1 MKALIVGLGAIGQR
15 HIRNLR
21 LLLGNGIE
29 FLAYRVRHLSQT
41 ITPELTL
48 APDCDVEHTLGVRA
62 FDNLEQ
68 ALEQKP
74 TMALICNPTSLHLP
88 VALVAA
94 RAGCHIF
101 VEKPL
106 SASLAGAD
114 ELANEL
120 DRRQLVGLVGY
131 QMRFHPCLQRVKELI
146 AASAVGAII
155 AVHAHV
161 GEDIRGWHKY
171 EDYRQS
177 YAARSDLGGGTILT
191 QIHEIDYL
199 FWLFGMPQRLF
210 SVGGHLS
217 RLELDVEDTAN
228 TLMEYHIH
236 GKHVPVH
243 IHQNYLQRP
252 AKRTLEIIGD
262 AGTISVDLTAPSLS
276 LINAQGCM
284 VEATASNGFERNH
297 LFLEEMRHFLNCMQ
311 GKESPLVSIRDG
323 RRSLE
328 IALASKES
336 LKSGRVADFTDGN
349 WKIGA

>member
-15 HIRNLR
+15 HVRNLR
-21 LLLGNGIE
+21 LLLGNGVE
-29 FLAYRVRHLSQT
+29 FLACRVRHLSQT
-41 ITPELTL
+41 ITPELTVD
-48 APDCDVEHTLGVRA
+48 PNRDVEHTLGVRA
-62 FDNLEQ
+62 FNNAEE

-88 VALVAA
+88 VALLAA
-94 RAGCHIF
+94 NAGCHIF

-106 SASLAGAD
+106 SASLAGVD
-114 ELANEL
+114 DLAREL

-131 QMRFHPCLQRVKELI
+131 QMRFHPCLRRVRELL
-146 AASAVGAII
+146 AAAAVGAII

-161 GEDIRGWHKY
+161 GEDIREWHKY

-199 FWLFGMPQRLF
+199 FWFFGMPRRLF

-228 TLMEYHIH
+228 ILMEYHIL

-262 AGTISVDLTAPSLS
+262 AGTISVDLMTPSLS
-276 LINAQGCM
+276 LVDAQGRI
-284 VEATASNGFERNH
+284 VEATVYNGFERNH
-297 LFLEEMRHFLNCMQ
+297 LFIEEMRHFLNCMQ
-311 GKESPLVSIRDG
+311 GQESPLVSLRDG
-323 RRSLE
+323 ARSLE
-328 IALASKES
+328 IALASKAS
-336 LKSGRVADFTDGN
+336 LISGRVVELTDGN
-349 WKIGA
+349 LQLGA

>member
-1 MKALIVGLGAIGQR
+1 MRVLIVGLGAIGQR
-15 HIRNLR
+15 HARNLR
-21 LLLGNGIE
+21 LLLGNGVE
-29 FLAYRVRHLSQT
+29 FLAYRVRRLSQT
-41 ITPELTL
+41 ITPELTVE
-48 APDCDVEHTLGVRA
+48 PDRDVEHILGIRA
-62 FDNLEQ
+62 FNNLEE
-68 ALEQKP
+68 ALERKP

-88 VALVAA
+88 VALRAA
-94 RAGCHIF
+94 NAGCHIF

-106 SASLAGAD
+106 SASLAGAND
-114 ELANEL
+114 LAREL

-131 QMRFHPCLQRVKELI
+131 QMRFHPCLRRVKELLT
-146 AASAVGAII
+146 ASAVGAII

-199 FWLFGMPQRLF
+199 FWFFGMPRRLF
-210 SVGGHLS
+210 SVGGRLS

-228 TLMEYHIH
+228 ILMEYHIQ

-262 AGTISVDLTAPSLS
+262 AGTISVDLMAPALN
-276 LINAQGCM
+276 LVDAQGRI
-284 VEATASNGFERNH
+284 VEATAYNGFERND
-297 LFLEEMRHFLNCMQ
+297 LFIKEMRHFLNCMRGQ
-311 GKESPLVSIRDG
+311 EAPLVSVRDG
-323 RRSLE
+323 ARSLE
-328 IALASKES
+328 IALASKAS
-336 LKSGRVADFTDGN
+336 LTSGQVVDLIDDTLQL
-349 WKIGA
+349 GA

>member
-15 HIRNLR
+15 HVRNLR
-21 LLLGNGIE
+21 LLLGNGVE
-29 FLAYRVRHLSQT
+29 FLACRVRHLSQT
-41 ITPELTL
+41 ITPELTVD
-48 APDCDVEHTLGVRA
+48 PNRDVEHTLGVRA
-62 FDNLEQ
+62 FNNLEE

-88 VALVAA
+88 VALLAA
-94 RAGCHIF
+94 NAGCHIF

-106 SASLAGAD
+106 SASLAGVD
-114 ELANEL
+114 DLAREL

-131 QMRFHPCLQRVKELI
+131 QMRFHPCLRRVRELL
-146 AASAVGAII
+146 AAAAVGAII

-199 FWLFGMPQRLF
+199 FWFFGMPRRLF

-228 TLMEYHIH
+228 ILMEYHIL

-262 AGTISVDLTAPSLS
+262 AGTISVDLMTPSLS
-276 LINAQGCM
+276 LVDAQGRI
-284 VEATASNGFERNH
+284 VEATAYNGFERNH
-297 LFLEEMRHFLNCMQ
+297 LFIEEMRHFLNCMQ
-311 GKESPLVSIRDG
+311 GQESPLVSLRDG
-323 RRSLE
+323 ARSLE
-328 IALASKES
+328 IALASKAS
-336 LKSGRVADFTDGN
+336 LISGRVVELTDGN
-349 WKIGA
+349 LQLGA